1 MIDQKSQAKA
11 ETFSN
16 MFQFQGG
23 IFHNALDNLSEQDA
37 LIRPTPHS
45 NHINWLLGHV
55 LHCRFML
62 GNMLGV
68 KVENPFGETYLKA
81 IEDKTYPSVEE
92 IVEEF
97 PKISE
102 KLIAKIASMTNDEL
116 DARPAPDK
124 PSMTEMVSFFVYHE
138 AYHIGQIGYARKA
151 IGLKAM
157 KSH

>member
-23 IFHNALDNLSEQDA
+23 IFHNALENLTEEDA
-37 LIRPTPHS
+37 LKKPYEHS
-45 NHINWLLGHV
+45 NHINWLLGHI

-62 GNMLGV
+62 GNMLGM
-68 KVENPFGETYLKA
+68 KADNPFGEIYWTA
-81 IEDKTYPSVEE
+81 IEDKAYPSVEE
-92 IVEEF
+92 IVKEF

-102 KLIAKIASMTNDEL
+102 KVIAKIASMTNDEL